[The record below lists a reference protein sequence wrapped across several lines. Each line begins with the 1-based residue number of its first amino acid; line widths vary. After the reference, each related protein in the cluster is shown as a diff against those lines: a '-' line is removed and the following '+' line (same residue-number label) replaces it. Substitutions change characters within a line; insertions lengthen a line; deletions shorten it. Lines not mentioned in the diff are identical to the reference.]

1 MQQQRHQRI
10 SLSLIAIVVNASYTT
25 IAPILPLEI
34 SKSGIN
40 ERFVSLIFLSF
51 SFGSSIIPL
60 LVAHK
65 FQSIGTVKV
74 MIYSMIGMSVVF
86 WFIGHVFEMTRWISS
101 TDDGDG
107 SAVQSNQNNII
118 ISMLTILQF
127 FLGAFFSII
136 TTGYYSLA
144 TLLFTDEKES
154 NIMSYIEASVGSGY
168 ILGPLVGSY
177 IYDTM
182 GYQFTFSTFI
192 SLSMM
197 LLAFIT
203 WRFLTPC
210 LSYKESEEVDDDVDS
225 GCFESDDVEAQI
237 VSDPSSSLSLRHTAS
252 YHSIDTSSEKK
263 DSNNLLHSIN
273 IEEEEKQTQQ
283 GPPPTISS
291 LIRVPKVILAAS
303 AISMV
308 NLSWTSIEPLL
319 ATRLD
324 NTFHIGSKQI
334 GLIFSLSNI
343 IYVPMVFLVQYLPK
357 HVRTLSIS
365 IMLTPLAVLLV
376 GSNSLSMVVVGVI
389 LLGLLPTPCW
399 IQLLPWMQEQ
409 TTMLYPDP
417 KVQPKAIDI
426 TASIYNSAMTFGQ
439 VIGYVLGPLL
449 GSKGFTRMTH
459 IVALLITCQGILFLF
474 STEEYCYKSSLR
486 FNRRRGLPIRANHYI
501 N

>member
-1 MQQQRHQRI
+1 MQVQQRRQR
-10 SLSLIAIVVNASYTT
+10 SLSLIATVANVSYTT

-40 ERFVSLIFLSF
+40 ERFISLIFLSF
-51 SFGSSIIPL
+51 SLGSSLIPP
-60 LVAHK
+60 LVAHR

-74 MIYSMIGMSVVF
+74 MIYSMIGMSIVF
-86 WFIGHVFEMTRWISS
+86 WFIGHVFEMTRWISTTS
-101 TDDGDG
+101 DDGG
-107 SAVQSNQNNII
+107 SSTTEQSSQNNKLII
-118 ISMLTILQF
+118 VSMLTILQF
-127 FLGAFFSII
+127 FLGAFFSVI

-154 NIMSYIEASVGSGY
+154 NIMSYIEASVGTGY
-168 ILGPLVGSY
+168 ILGPLIGSY

-182 GYQFTFSTFI
+182 GYQYTFSTFI
-192 SLSMM
+192 SLGMM

-203 WRFLTPC
+203 WKFLTPY
-210 LSYKESEEVDDDVDS
+210 LRYKESEDDVDS

-237 VSDPSSSLSLRHTAS
+237 VSDPPSSLSLRHTAS
-252 YHSIDTSSEKK
+252 YSSIDTSSEKK

-273 IEEEEKQTQQ
+273 IEEEEKQIQQ
-283 GPPPTISS
+283 QPPPTISS
-291 LIRVPKVILAAS
+291 LIRVPNIILAAS

-324 NTFHIGSKQI
+324 KTFHIGSKQI

-343 IYVPMVFLVQYLPK
+343 IYVPTVFLVQYLPK

-365 IMLTPLAVLLV
+365 IMLTPIAVLLV
-376 GSNSLSMVVVGVI
+376 GSNSLSMVVIGVI

-409 TTMLYPDP
+409 TSKLYPDP
-417 KVQPKAIDI
+417 KVQPKANDI
-426 TASIYNSAMTFGQ
+426 TASIYNSAMTSGQ
-439 VIGYVLGPLL
+439 VVGYLLGPLL

-474 STEEYCYKSSLR
+474 GTEKYCNKSSLR
-486 FNRRRGLPIRANHYI
+486 FNRRRDFPIRQTI
-501 N
+501 I

>member
-1 MQQQRHQRI
+1 MQQQQRRRRRI
-10 SLSLIAIVVNASYTT
+10 SLSLIAVVANASYTT

-74 MIYSMIGMSVVF
+74 MIFSMIGMSIVF
-86 WFIGHVFEMTRWISS
+86 WFIGHVFEMARWISS
-101 TDDGDG
+101 TSDD
-107 SAVQSNQNNII
+107 SSTTVQNNQNNII
-118 ISMLTILQF
+118 VSMLTILQF
-127 FLGAFFSII
+127 FLGAFFSVII
-136 TTGYYSLA
+136 TGYYSLA
-144 TLLFTDEKES
+144 TILFTKERES

-203 WRFLTPC
+203 WRFLTPYLRC
-210 LSYKESEEVDDDVDS
+210 KESEDDVDS
-225 GCFESDDVEAQI
+225 GCFVESDDVEAQI
-237 VSDPSSSLSLRHTAS
+237 VSDPSSSLSLRHNAS
-252 YHSIDTSSEKK
+252 YNSIDTPSEKK
-263 DSNNLLHSIN
+263 DSNNILQFIN
-273 IEEEEKQTQQ
+273 IEEEDEQIQQ
-283 GPPPTISS
+283 QPPPTISS

-324 NTFHIGSKQI
+324 NTFHTGSKQI

-343 IYVPMVFLVQYLPK
+343 IYVPTVFLVQYLPK

-365 IMLTPLAVLLV
+365 IMLTPIAVLLV
-376 GSNSLSMVVVGVI
+376 GSNSLSMVVIGVI

-409 TTMLYPDP
+409 TIMLYPD
-417 KVQPKAIDI
+417 QPKANDI
-426 TASIYNSAMTFGQ
+426 TASIYNSAITSGQ
-439 VIGYVLGPLL
+439 VVGYLLGPLL

-474 STEEYCYKSSLR
+474 GTEKYCNKSSLR
-486 FNRRRGLPIRANHYI
+486 FNRRRDFPIRQTI
-501 N
+501 I

>member
-1 MQQQRHQRI
+1 MI
-10 SLSLIAIVVNASYTT
+10 SLSVIAMVANASYTT

-34 SKSGIN
+34 SKYGIN
-40 ERFVSLIFLSF
+40 ERYISIIFLSF
-51 SFGSSIIPL
+51 SFGSSIIPP
-60 LVAHK
+60 LVAHT

-74 MIYSMIGMSVVF
+74 MIYSMIGMSIVF

-101 TDDGDG
+101 DTSDDGDS
-107 SAVQSNQNNII
+107 SAVQSSSNKKLII
-118 ISMLTILQF
+118 VSMLTMLQF
-127 FLGAFFSII
+127 FLGAFFSVV
-136 TTGYYSLA
+136 TTGYYSLS
-144 TLLFTDEKES
+144 TLLFTDTKES
-154 NIMSYIEASVGSGY
+154 NIMSYIEASVGTGY
-168 ILGPLVGSY
+168 IIGPIIGSY

-203 WRFLTPC
+203 WRFLSPC
-210 LSYKESEEVDDDVDS
+210 LRYKESEEIHDVDS
-225 GCFESDDVEAQI
+225 GCFVESDDVEAQI

-252 YHSIDTSSEKK
+252 YSSIDTSSEKK

-283 GPPPTISS
+283 QPPPTISS
-291 LIRVPKVILAAS
+291 LLRVQKIILAAS

-324 NTFHIGSKQI
+324 NTFHIGKQI

-343 IYVPMVFLVQYLPK
+343 IYVPTVFLVQYLPK

-365 IMLTPLAVLLV
+365 IMLTPIAVLLV
-376 GSNSLSMVVVGVI
+376 GSNSLSMVVIGVI

-417 KVQPKAIDI
+417 KVQPKANDI
-426 TASIYNSAMTFGQ
+426 TASIYNSAITSGQ
-439 VIGYVLGPLL
+439 VIGYVLGPIL

-459 IVALLITCQGILFLF
+459 IVALLITCQGIIFILG
-474 STEEYCYKSSLR
+474 TEKYCYKSSLR
-486 FNRRRGLPIRANHYI
+486 FDRRRGLPIRQTI
-501 N
+501 I